1 VFDVRWNEKFLSQPW
16 GMYPNEELVRFA
28 FRTLLNGENP
38 SVDTKLVLDLGCG
51 AGSNS
56 WFLAKE
62 GLTVFGLDGSVQ
74 ALIQAR
80 TVLERFGVLGSLT
93 LGDVCDL
100 PFAAETF
107 DAVIDVSAI
116 QHNKLSD
123 VGSIFSE
130 VKRVLKP
137 GGFLFSFCLS
147 SETTIRSQQEALE
160 VGTYWSAP
168 PYSIDV
174 LTHFFVKEEV
184 LSFWGDSGP
193 ISIQKIGRWAS
204 DSDDFLSHLI
214 VTARKEFLRI

>member
-1 VFDVRWNEKFLSQPW
+1 
-16 GMYPNEELVRFA
+16 MYPNEELVRFA
-28 FRTLLNGENP
+28 FRTLLSGEKP
-38 SVDTKLVLDLGCG
+38 SVNKKLVLDLGCG

-62 GLTVFGLDGSVQ
+62 GLTVFGLDGSAE

-80 TVLERFGVLGSLT
+80 TSFERFGVSGSLT

-100 PFAAETF
+100 PFATGAF

-116 QHNKLSD
+116 QHNKLLDIS
-123 VGSIFSE
+123 SIFSE

-147 SETTIRSQQEALE
+147 SDTTIRSQQEELE

-174 LTHFFVKEEV
+174 LTHFFVEEEV
-184 LSFWGDSGP
+184 LNFWGDSGP
-193 ISIQKIGRWAS
+193 ISIQKIGRWTP
-204 DSDDFLSHLI
+204 DSDEFLSHLI